1 MPNGRR
7 PKASEMKERTIGEAG
22 IFYPEWFWEQGYR
35 FADILVMV
43 KRGQTERV
51 AKEIFSKTKN
61 CLMTSWRVNAIANL
75 AVQVYYETSFELKEI
90 VEGIH
95 AIEDVDRVE
104 FSEYVQIVDR
114 RSYEEVEKQI
124 ALRAGA

>member
-1 MPNGRR
+1 MISLRMN
-7 PKASEMKERTIGEAG
+7 T
-22 IFYPEWFWEQGYR
+22 
-35 FADILVMV
+35 
-43 KRGQTERV
+43 
-51 AKEIFSKTKN
+51 
-61 CLMTSWRVNAIANL
+61 IANL
-75 AVQVYYETSFELKEI
+75 AVQVYYETTFELKEI

-104 FSEYVQIVDR
+104 FSEYIQIVDR